1 MGLFYWGEENNPNR
15 QDAADDSPSTRRV
28 RVSDVSHNHSPDK
41 RGERT
46 DRYGKQPI
54 EVKRGWLGGYKV
66 IDGNDRLHYARE
78 RGDEWID
85 AEVWD

>member
-1 MGLFYWGEENNPNR
+1 MTSR
-15 QDAADDSPSTRRV
+15 KRIRI
-28 RVSDVSHNHSPDK
+28 SDISYGHSPDK

-46 DRYGKQPI
+46 DAYGRQPI
-54 EVKRGWLGGYKV
+54 EVRRGWLGAYKV

-78 RGDEWID
+78 RGDIYID